1 MDYEEFQYILELND
15 VFPFMPNLSLPIF
28 LACFLNFWE
37 SQPHVSYN
45 RVSYINKILLQ
56 KISFFTLI

>member
-15 VFPFMPNLSLPIF
+15 VFPLMPNLSLPIF
-28 LACFLNFWE
+28 LAFFLNFWE

>member
-1 MDYEEFQYILELND
+1 MDYEEFQYILELNY
-15 VFPFMPNLSLPIF
+15 VFSLMPNLSLPIF

-45 RVSYINKILLQ
+45 HVSYINKILLK